1 MTSTSTSPRTAAAC
15 AVGGYVAVFVLAIF
29 ANFMA
34 LAPVLQPGDP
44 GATAAAL
51 RDSETSFRLGAAGFF
66 GIFLIDVII
75 AWALWVLFRPVHR
88 DLSLLA
94 AWLRLTYT
102 VVLGAALGFLYAALW
117 LSATPGALGDGHDEA
132 VLLALQTFDFTWVAG
147 LAAFGAHLGVLGALL
162 VRARGPRWIAGLLI
176 AAGAAYVVD
185 TVAHL
190 VLADY
195 ERSADLF
202 LAVVA
207 VPSILGEMS
216 FAAWLL
222 LVATG
227 RRRAPENAGG
237 VMSSASRTLR
247 HTGPRSER
255 GQHADRA
262 TEGVE

>member
-1 MTSTSTSPRTAAAC
+1 MSATTTTSPRAAAGW
-15 AVGGYVAVFVLAIF
+15 AAGGYLAVFVLAIF

-34 LAPVLQPGDP
+34 LAPVLQPGDAA
-44 GATAAAL
+44 GTAAAL
-51 RDSETSFRLGAAGFF
+51 RDSETAFRLGAVGFL
-66 GIFLIDVII
+66 GIFVIDVFI
-75 AWALWVLFRPVHR
+75 AWGLWVLFRPVHR

-117 LSATPGALGDGHDEA
+117 LSATPGAFGDGHDEA

-147 LAAFGAHLGVLGALL
+147 LAAFGAHLVVLGVLLL
-162 VRARGPRWIAGLLI
+162 KANGPRWIAWLLL

-195 ERSADLF
+195 EASADLL
-202 LAVVA
+202 LAIVA
-207 VPSILGEMS
+207 VPSIVGEMS
-216 FAAWLL
+216 FAVWLL

-227 RRRAPENAGG
+227 RRTAPTAAA
-237 VMSSASRTLR
+237 SQSPAPAPLTTAASR
-247 HTGPRSER
+247 
-255 GQHADRA
+255 
-262 TEGVE
+262 

>member
-1 MTSTSTSPRTAAAC
+1 MTATTSPRTAARWA
-15 AVGGYVAVFVLAIF
+15 AGGYLAVFVLGIF
-29 ANFMA
+29 ANFLA

-44 GATAAAL
+44 AGTAAAL
-51 RDSETSFRLGAAGFF
+51 QDSETAFRLGAVGFL
-66 GIFLIDVII
+66 GIFVIDVVI

-117 LSATPGALGDGHDEA
+117 LTGTPDALGEANDDA

-147 LAAFGAHLGVLGALL
+147 LAAFGAHLVVLGVLLL
-162 VRARGPRWIAGLLI
+162 KARGPRWIAWLLM
-176 AAGAAYVVD
+176 AAGAAYVLD

-195 ERSADLF
+195 EASADLF
-202 LAVVA
+202 LALVA
-207 VPSILGEMS
+207 VPSVVGEMS
-216 FAAWLL
+216 FAVWLL

-227 RRRAPENAGG
+227 RRAAPTTPVDQASENS
-237 VMSSASRTLR
+237 MASV
-247 HTGPRSER
+247 GYPS
-255 GQHADRA
+255 
-262 TEGVE
+262 

>member
-1 MTSTSTSPRTAAAC
+1 MTATSTSPRTAAGWA
-15 AVGGYVAVFVLAIF
+15 AGGYLAVFVLGIF
-29 ANFMA
+29 ANFLA

-44 GATAAAL
+44 AGTAAAL
-51 RDSETSFRLGAAGFF
+51 RDSESSFRLGAVGFL
-66 GIFLIDVII
+66 GIFVIDVII

-102 VVLGAALGFLYAALW
+102 VVLGGALGFLYAALW

-132 VLLALQTFDFTWVAG
+132 VLLALETFDFTWVAG
-147 LAAFGAHLGVLGALL
+147 LAAFGAHLVVLGALL
-162 VRARGPRWIAGLLI
+162 LKARGPRWIAWFLL

-195 ERSADLF
+195 EASADLF
-202 LAVVA
+202 LAIVA

-216 FAAWLL
+216 FAVWLL

-227 RRRAPENAGG
+227 RRPAPAAAAA
-237 VMSSASRTLR
+237 SRPSASAPL
-247 HTGPRSER
+247 
-255 GQHADRA
+255 A
-262 TEGVE
+262 TAESR

>member
-1 MTSTSTSPRTAAAC
+1 MTATTTATTSQRSAAGWA
-15 AVGGYVAVFVLAIF
+15 AGGYLAVFVLAIF

-34 LAPVLQPGDP
+34 LAPVLQPDDP
-44 GATAAAL
+44 AGTAAAL
-51 RDSETSFRLGAAGFF
+51 RDSATAFRLGAVGFL
-66 GIFLIDVII
+66 GIFVIDVVI

-102 VVLGAALGFLYAALW
+102 VVLGAALAFLYAALW

-147 LAAFGAHLGVLGALL
+147 LAAFGGHLVVLGVLLL
-162 VRARGPRWIAGLLI
+162 KARGPRWIAWFLL

-190 VLADY
+190 ALADY
-195 ERSADLF
+195 EASADLF

-207 VPSILGEMS
+207 VPSIVGEMS
-216 FAAWLL
+216 LAVWLL

-227 RRRAPENAGG
+227 RRTAPA
-237 VMSSASRTLR
+237 A
-247 HTGPRSER
+247 P
-255 GQHADRA
+255 GQAPA
-262 TEGVE
+262 PAPAPVAKV